1 MGDPMSYDAET
12 EAEIRKWEDKIDETT
27 QKCTDKLSHKIPT
40 GDLSLKPFTECVP
53 GVAGTYKQKQK
64 IYMANW
70 ADHKE
75 TDDKAP
81 FCCSLQAGFVAVV
94 DAKSMKVM
102 KKLVKEGFVL
112 EAAVTPLSQL
122 GTPSQPPPSDYSPI
136 ASRAFRHA
144 PHRSDEG

>member
-12 EAEIRKWEDKIDETT
+12 EAELRKWEEKIDETT
-27 QKCTDKLSHKIPT
+27 QKCTGKMSHKIAEVP
-40 GDLSLKPFTECVP
+40 SLKPFTECVP

-81 FCCSLQAGFVAVV
+81 FCCSLQAR
-94 DAKSMKVM
+94 
-102 KKLVKEGFVL
+102 
-112 EAAVTPLSQL
+112 AAA
-122 GTPSQPPPSDYSPI
+122 PSPFFSARPFYFYSRLP
-136 ASRAFRHA
+136 
-144 PHRSDEG
+144 ETL